1 MVVRSLLSIVQKRRK
16 LNDVVLTGSETEKL
30 NFGKFNHIKFELLD
44 PLWVGLK
51 HGPTQTHTQTQT
63 QK

>member
-44 PLWVGLK
+44 PL
-51 HGPTQTHTQTQT
+51 
-63 QK
+63 